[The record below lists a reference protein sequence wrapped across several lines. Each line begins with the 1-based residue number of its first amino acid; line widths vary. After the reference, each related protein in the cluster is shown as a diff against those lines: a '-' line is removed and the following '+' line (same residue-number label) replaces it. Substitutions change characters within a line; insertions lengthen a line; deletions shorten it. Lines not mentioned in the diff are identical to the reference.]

1 MLGNTIL
8 VMKKRTILSY
18 TSLSIL
24 PFALS
29 AGNANEKKEIK
40 PNIVLI
46 YSDDIGYGDLSCYGY
61 SKIPTPNVDKL
72 ASQGIR
78 FTNAHSVAATSTPS
92 RYSLLTG
99 EYAWRLAGTGIAAGD
114 AAMIIKPE
122 RPTMPRMMQEAGYK
136 TAAIGKWHLGL
147 GSETAKQNWN
157 GQITPGLKELGF
169 DYSYIMA
176 ATGDRTPCVF
186 MENGQVANFDH
197 KDSIF
202 VSYIQNFPGEPTGKD
217 NPELLRLLPSHTHNQ
232 SIVNGVSRIGYMTG
246 GKSALW
252 VDENIADSITSK
264 ALGFIEQNKNQPF
277 FLYFGTQ
284 DVHVPRLPH
293 PRFLGKSGLGTRGD
307 AILEFDWIVGEVTK
321 KLHELGLEENTIVIL
336 SSDNGPVIDDGY
348 QDKAAEL
355 LGGHKPWGPFRGGK
369 YSGFEAGTR
378 IPQLVRWPG
387 KVKPAVSNTLVS
399 QIDWYASFAN
409 LIGYKIKSNE
419 APDSRN
425 DLNTLLG
432 KNLKNR
438 EFIVEQNLN
447 NVLGIVVNDWKYIEP
462 SKFSKMNKDTNTEM
476 ANSPKPQLYNLKS
489 DPGET
494 TNLAE
499 QYPDKVLELKT
510 KLDKVRRSEK

>member
-1 MLGNTIL
+1 
-8 VMKKRTILSY
+8 MKKIKILSY
-18 TSLSIL
+18 SSLSIL
-24 PFALS
+24 PFTLT
-29 AGNANEKKEIK
+29 AGNSKTQKETK

-46 YSDDIGYGDLSCYGY
+46 YADDVGYGDLSCYGY

-72 ASQGIR
+72 ASEGIR
-78 FTNAHSVAATSTPS
+78 FTNAHCVSATSTPS

-99 EYAWRLAGTGIAAGD
+99 EYAWRNQGTGIAAGD

-122 RPTMPRMMQEAGYK
+122 RLTMPRMMQVAGYK

-147 GSETAKQNWN
+147 GNETGKQDWN
-157 GQITPGLKELGF
+157 GLITPGLAELGF

-186 MENGQVANFDH
+186 IQNGRVVNLDP
-197 KDSIF
+197 KDPIS
-202 VSYIQNFPGEPTGKD
+202 VSYTHNFPGEPTGKD
-217 NPELLRLLPSHTHNQ
+217 NPELLRLHPSHTHDQ
-232 SIVNGVSRIGYMTG
+232 AIVNGVSRIGYMKG

-252 VDENIADSITSK
+252 IDENIADSITYK

-293 PRFLGKSGLGTRGD
+293 PRFAGKSGLGPRGD
-307 AILEFDWIVGEVTK
+307 AVLEFDWIVGEVTK
-321 KLHELGLEENTIVIL
+321 KLQELGLEDNTILIL

-355 LGGHKPWGPFRGGK
+355 LGSHKPWGPFRGGK

-378 IPQLVRWPG
+378 IPQLIRWPL
-387 KVKPAVSNTLVS
+387 KIKPAVSKTLVS
-399 QIDWYASFAN
+399 QIDWYASFAK
-409 LIGYKIKSNE
+409 LIGYKLKSNE

-432 KNLKNR
+432 RGIKNR
-438 EFIVEQNLN
+438 DFVVEQNRN
-447 NVLGIVVNDWKYIEP
+447 NVLGIVIGDWKYIEP
-462 SKFSKMNKDTNTEM
+462 SKFAEKNKDTNTEM
-476 ANSPKPQLYNLKS
+476 GNSPKPQLYNLKT
-489 DPGET
+489 DQGET
-494 TNLAE
+494 TNLTD
-499 QYPDKVLELKT
+499 QYPDKVLQLKT
-510 KLDKVRRSEK
+510 KLDKVRRSDK